1 MRKSMAAGKAQGAYQ
16 LEYVTDPDRAD
27 VMEPV
32 KPINYNLAYKDP
44 LKFMDNILETSNKQ
58 TTLTNRK
65 SNFVSKDE
73 KKALVQEEK

>member
-1 MRKSMAAGKAQGAYQ
+1 
-16 LEYVTDPDRAD
+16 
-27 VMEPV
+27 MEPV

-65 SNFVSKDE
+65 SSFVSKDE